1 MVQAFRVGSPR
12 PRAKVEPV
20 VWIWMGEG
28 KARAAAKPQIVAA
41 ARYPLAYGFSPCRG
55 ESSGLEARIAAGH
68 KQQRHARAALMLAAI
83 GGCAPRLA

>member
-28 KARAAAKPQIVAA
+28 KARAAAKPGDIIILSPASASFDLYPNFEVRGREFKKIVN
-41 ARYPLAYGFSPCRG
+41 
-55 ESSGLEARIAAGH
+55 
-68 KQQRHARAALMLAAI
+68 ALK
-83 GGCAPRLA
+83 